1 VIIVKNSPEVRALFQ
16 RILDGAQKPLPPED
30 DVGWGENGHIIHF
43 AKNSPLLEIIPPQW
57 NNNHDPALADYLRHY
72 SAGPMRP
79 LYAPRPTEKAWA
91 MLGKAYL
98 KASKWRSA
106 PASDKF
112 FDNLAALQATA
123 TRGTGAFGAAMRDG
137 GVRLAAE

>member
-1 VIIVKNSPEVRALFQ
+1 MIIVKNSPEVRALFQ
-16 RILDGAQKPLPPED
+16 RILDGAQQPLPPED

-43 AKNSPLLEIIPPQW
+43 AKDSPLLEIIPPQW

-79 LYAPRPTEKAWA
+79 LYAPRPIEKAWA
-91 MLGKAYL
+91 LLGKAYL
-98 KASKWRSA
+98 KSSKWRPA
-106 PASDKF
+106 PSSDRF

-123 TRGTGAFGAAMRDG
+123 TRGIAAFGRAIG
-137 GVRLAAE
+137 NSGVRLATE